1 MWILLLMSVLALPIP
16 AQCPEMQKL
25 REFYRQKRFVSL
37 EFLQI
42 TRSDV
47 FETVDTVQGTVYA
60 GWEGRF
66 RLTMP
71 DQIIVSNG
79 VLVWSYSAEN
89 RQVLIDS
96 VRELGS
102 WNPITLLY
110 DPERVYTCKG
120 QTKRQNLW
128 ELEMTA
134 VDTSIVPRQFMLQIT
149 ENEYTPKALIY
160 HDDAGS
166 RIEVHIDDFSRQDQ
180 LPDSLF
186 EFRPGPGVEVIRMP

>member
-1 MWILLLMSVLALPIP
+1 MLFLAAALALPIP

-25 REFYRQKRFVSL
+25 REYYRQKRFVSL
-37 EFLQI
+37 EFLQT

-47 FETVDTVQGTVYA
+47 FETIDTLQGTVHA

-71 DQIIVSNG
+71 DQVLVSNG

-96 VRELGS
+96 VRELES

-110 DPERVYTCKG
+110 DPERVYTCKA
-120 QTKRQNLW
+120 QTKRGDLW

-134 VDTSIVPRQFMLQIT
+134 VDTSIVPRQFTLQVA
-149 ENEYTPKALIY
+149 ERDYVPKVLIY

-166 RIEVHIDDFSRQDQ
+166 RIEVRIDNFSRQDQ

-186 EFRPGPGVEVIRMP
+186 EFRPGPGIEVIRMP